1 MIIVIIALATLATF
15 SSWMLLS
22 SKALRYGL
30 GILSLIVL
38 GGSVYLL
45 TDHFVNHTGM
55 TIETKTMTQKVYT
68 AGDSKL
74 PFGVLVYQELGSKS
88 DSKVLVYR
96 TKQAEKDAKPHFVP
110 DTKHATEA
118 VKKAATYQLADVK
131 EAQVKTT
138 TKRYV
143 WKSKTAKLLYGF
155 GGESGELVSQKSVI
169 QVPKD
174 TWLVLSKEQSEKLP
188 DIAKKMQAQLAA
200 DPAKAQAAQALAKAN
215 PQAYAEIQVKALKQA
230 LNIKE

>member
-55 TIETKTMTQKVYT
+55 TVETKTMIQKVYT

-88 DSKVLVYR
+88 DSKFLVYR
-96 TKQAEKDAKPHFVP
+96 TKQADKDAKPHFVP

-118 VKKAATYQLADVK
+118 VKKTATYQLADVK

-155 GGESGELVSQKSVI
+155 GGESGELVSQKSVV
-169 QVPKD
+169 QVPKK
-174 TWLVLSKEQSEKLP
+174 TWLVLSQ
-188 DIAKKMQAQLAA
+188 D
-200 DPAKAQAAQALAKAN
+200 
-215 PQAYAEIQVKALKQA
+215 
-230 LNIKE
+230 